1 MLQFNK
7 AMDLRYRKLDINR
20 FSLAESLKKLASEGF
35 TQVDNFVFLKHY
47 YKANTNVNA
56 ESFPDATGY
65 ECFINSIHIDDYVSC
80 DYLAQAVLFSR
91 SLFQSFNDL
100 ELKSSL
106 VCVMSM
112 DELGLNIKFYLARIN
127 ESYLNNDLNGY
138 DEAVLIVDSNEP
150 GWRLSERNPPISI
163 LLKEESR

>member
-7 AMDLRYRKLDINR
+7 TMDLEYRKLDINH

-35 TQVDNFVFLKHY
+35 TQVDDFVFLKHC
-47 YKANTNVNA
+47 YKTNTNVSA

-80 DYLAQAVLFSR
+80 DYLAQAVLFTR
-91 SLFQSFNDL
+91 SLFESFNDL
-100 ELKSSL
+100 GLQSSL

-127 ESYLNNDLNGY
+127 ELYLNEDLDGY
-138 DEAVLIVDSNEP
+138 DEAVLIIDSSEP
-150 GWRLSERNPPISI
+150 GW
-163 LLKEESR
+163 